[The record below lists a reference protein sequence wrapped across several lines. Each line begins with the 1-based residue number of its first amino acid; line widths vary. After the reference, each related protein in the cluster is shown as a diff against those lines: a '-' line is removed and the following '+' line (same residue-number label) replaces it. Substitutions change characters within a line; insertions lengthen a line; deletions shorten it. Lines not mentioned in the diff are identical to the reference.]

1 MVASRSPS
9 SFFCSRTWS
18 PRPDAVVRSDE
29 SLNAG
34 YTNAPLSFGKL
45 PGVQYVRSTTI
56 TITQM
61 TTQLT
66 AIAKEFSF
74 PSTSGI
80 CLYFHTTQAGVSV
93 TPRISE
99 ESWNVLW
106 SHLFDARSP
115 APSAG
120 QMPIGGKIEFD
131 IDFRRARWYESWIS
145 VPRREV
151 DVPQS
156 VAPSRP
162 PTLGH
167 FRGDSRTTFAD
178 EPNDDQLETI
188 SLMQQQGRPRLNRHV
203 PRKLSLLDRFD
214 ASSIRSGSKLVPR
227 QHSPP
232 SPTAHSA
239 HVVHALSPIVQ
250 ENSPTNDRQHLNQLV
265 TTWRAGAAKA
275 VPSPLAATGQTSL
288 DPVNLPNTFPL
299 GDSTPEDNSPTSE
312 INLADYAWSISSA
325 GPPEYDSD
333 LETFESWGRVPSVH
347 LDRRNEGS
355 VMLTPTTVTSLAL
368 WDVDWEYSP
377 VSNVDRLPSPDLAG
391 RMIEDC
397 PPTPST
403 HTSWGPPSEY
413 PPSPTSDVYFYYRAP
428 SIDLGQRGE
437 YSRPVTPAT
446 ATSWGPPSE
455 YPPSPSSDH
464 YLYYRAPSID
474 LGHRGEFSRPVT
486 PSTATSWGPP
496 ESWPASPVSPYYV
509 CTPDAG
515 DRSFNIDDGFVRA
528 LPSRPWNHVWP
539 YKNGSISESSET
551 GDASDA
557 ESEVS
562 NPWNHVWP
570 YNAGRAAQA
579 SVSSIGYPH
588 FDLCKYSAYSRYL
601 AVTKV
606 LDRSC
611 GNA

>member
-1 MVASRSPS
+1 MA
-9 SFFCSRTWS
+9 
-18 PRPDAVVRSDE
+18 
-29 SLNAG
+29 
-34 YTNAPLSFGKL
+34 
-45 PGVQYVRSTTI
+45 
-56 TITQM
+56 QM
-61 TTQLT
+61 STQLT

-80 CLYFHTTQAGVSV
+80 CLYFHTTQAGVTV

-99 ESWNVLW
+99 DSWGVLW

-115 APSAG
+115 APSPS
-120 QMPIGGKIEFD
+120 QMPICGKIEFD
-131 IDFRRARWYESWIS
+131 IDFRRARWYDSWIS
-145 VPRREV
+145 IPRREV

-156 VAPSRP
+156 VVPSRP

-178 EPNDDQLETI
+178 EQVDDQLETI
-188 SLMQQQGRPRLNRHV
+188 SLMQQQTRPRLNRHI

-214 ASSIRSGSKLVPR
+214 ATSIRSGSKLVPR

-239 HVVHALSPIVQ
+239 HVIHALSPIVQ
-250 ENSPTNDRQHLNQLV
+250 ENSPVNDRRHLDQLV
-265 TTWRAGAAKA
+265 TTWRASAAKA
-275 VPSPLAATGQTSL
+275 SPSPLAATGQTSL

-299 GDSTPEDNSPTSE
+299 DDSTPEDKSPTSE

-333 LETFESWGRVPSVH
+333 LETFESWSRVPSVH

-377 VSNVDRLPSPDLAG
+377 VSNVDRLPSPDLAE

-413 PPSPTSDVYFYYRAP
+413 PPSPTSELYYHYRAP
-428 SIDLGQRGE
+428 SVDLGHRGE
-437 YSRPVTPAT
+437 FSRPATPST

-455 YPPSPSSDH
+455 YPPSPSPDQ
-464 YLYYRAPSID
+464 YLYYRPPSVD

-496 ESWPASPVSPYYV
+496 DSWPASPVSPFRV
-509 CTPDAG
+509 RTPDAG
-515 DRSFNIDDGFVRA
+515 DRCFNVDDGFVRA
-528 LPSRPWNHVWP
+528 NPVRPWNHVWP
-539 YKNGSISESSET
+539 YKAESSDT

-557 ESEVS
+557 ESEVL
-562 NPWNHVWP
+562 NPWNQVWP
-570 YNAGRAAQA
+570 YNATRTRHAAE
-579 SVSSIGYPH
+579 SSISSMSSIGYPH
-588 FDLCKYSAYSRYL
+588 FDICKFQPLPFFYAFL
-601 AVTKV
+601 TP
-606 LDRSC
+606 
-611 GNA
+611 